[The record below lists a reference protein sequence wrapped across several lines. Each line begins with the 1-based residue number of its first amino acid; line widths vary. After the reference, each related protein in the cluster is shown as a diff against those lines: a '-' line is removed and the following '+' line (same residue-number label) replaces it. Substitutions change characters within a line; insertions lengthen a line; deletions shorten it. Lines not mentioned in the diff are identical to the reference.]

1 MGSTQTKIIYGNN
14 YKNLKNKISNK
25 IENNFTKYNLNEYS
39 FKPINYFSLNLNKY
53 YKNQFPP
60 NENDKTPFIDNL
72 FPPNSNSIFGIKSQN
87 NNSKKKS
94 KYFNINPEEII
105 WLRPNE
111 IFDNQPYSIFEH
123 EIKLEDI
130 NQGKIGNCYFLSAI
144 SSLLKYPQM
153 IYQLFKTLTIPKNN
167 CYQIMMKINS
177 EWKIIIIDDFFP
189 CNKKNNFPI
198 FCKPFKNEIWIML
211 LEKAWAK
218 INKGYI
224 NIDNGYSFDVF
235 NSLTPFSSEIIF
247 HKNFKKEN
255 ELWYLIRKNDLNN
268 NILTCITKKDDD
280 IENFGLVSFH
290 SCSIIKTCEKIIKGK
305 KIKLI
310 QIRNPWGK
318 KEWNGK
324 YSNYYLEKNPDIMK
338 YFNNEKR
345 DNGIFWIEYNDYIV
359 FFDKTEICK
368 IEKCICV
375 KNVIIEKNRVN
386 LPNFFHLI
394 IKKRCNVNIN
404 IIRKSYR
411 FNKNIYKNEEIIS
424 NLILV
429 KIENNF
435 KIIKTNSSIKS
446 NCLISEILDE
456 GEYIIYFYVD
466 YNNGLFDKIRKFA
479 LNVSCDEYFD
489 LFDHSIDKDFS
500 FLFYLL
506 EEYNNDLILT
516 NTNNYYEDNII
527 KKCFSSFE
535 DTTFGFLFLKNLND
549 SSYKLRLKI
558 KLTNLYI
565 IGNSFGEQISNEN
578 NKYIEIN
585 LKKNQNF
592 ILLLN
597 IKNFFEDAEIMID
610 YLSIDI
616 NKNNNIIISNNKK
629 LINLQDIIL
638 KKIKINNYDYIY
650 NTLNFDYTNFIIP
663 INQEEISIKTLLKKY
678 PKEMSLLL
686 KLPPIKDNQIT
697 IFKDKQMKGEDYYLG
712 ELHITKRKRYGRGIY
727 YWKKENITFIGYS
740 INGKFNGPGKFIFDD
755 GKIYEGN
762 FINGIL
768 KGKGRII
775 NKNGEIKNVNFPLK
789 EEDNLIY
796 FKYK

>member
-235 NSLTPFSSEIIF
+235 NSLTPFSSEIIY
-247 HKNFKKEN
+247 HKNLKKEN

-375 KNVIIEKNRVN
+375 KNIIIEKNRVN

-638 KKIKINNYDYIY
+638 KEIKINNYDYIY

-686 KLPPIKDNQIT
+686 KLPPIKDNQII

-789 EEDNLIY
+789 EEDN
-796 FKYK
+796 

>member
-14 YKNLKNKISNK
+14 YKKLNNKISNQ
-25 IENNFTKYNLNEYS
+25 IEDNFTNINLNEYS
-39 FKPINYFSLNLNKY
+39 YKPINYFSLHLNKY

-60 NENDKTPFIDNL
+60 NENNLVPFIDDL
-72 FPPNSNSIFGIKSQN
+72 FPPNNNSIFGINYQN
-87 NNSKKKS
+87 KNPKKKS
-94 KYFNINPEEII
+94 KHFNINPEEII

-123 EIKLEDI
+123 EIKLSDI

-167 CYQIMMKINS
+167 CYQILMKINS

-218 INKGYI
+218 INNGYF
-224 NIDNGYSFDVF
+224 NIDNGFSFNVF
-235 NSLTPFSSEIIF
+235 NSLTPFSSQIIY
-247 HKNFKKEN
+247 HNDLKKEN
-255 ELWYLIRKNDLNN
+255 ELWFLIRKNDLKN

-280 IENFGLVSFH
+280 IENFGLVSSH
-290 SCSIIKTCEKIIKGK
+290 SFSIIKTCEKIIKGK

-338 YFNNEKR
+338 FFNNEKR
-345 DNGIFWIEYNDYIV
+345 DNGIFWIEYKDYV
-359 FFDKTEICK
+359 NFFDKTEICI
-368 IEKCICV
+368 IEKSICV

-386 LPNFFHLI
+386 LPNIFHLI

-411 FNKNIYKNEEIIS
+411 FNKNILKNEEIVC

-429 KIENNF
+429 KIENIFN
-435 KIIKTNSSIKS
+435 IIKTNSSIKS
-446 NCLISEILDE
+446 NCLISETLDE

-466 YNNGLFDKIRKFA
+466 FNNGLFDKIRKFA
-479 LNVSCDEYFD
+479 LNVSCNEFFD
-489 LFDHSIDKDFS
+489 LFDYSVDKDFS

-506 EEYNNDLILT
+506 EEYNNDLIL
-516 NTNNYYEDNII
+516 NSINNYYEDNII
-527 KKCFSSFE
+527 KKCVSSFKE
-535 DTTFGFLFLKNLND
+535 TTFGFLFLKNLND
-549 SSYKLRLKI
+549 SSSKLRVKI
-558 KLTNLYI
+558 KLVNLYI
-565 IGNSFGEQISNEN
+565 IGNSLGEKISNKN
-578 NKYIEIN
+578 NKYIEII
-585 LKKNQNF
+585 LMKNQNY

-597 IKNFFEDAEIMID
+597 IKNFFEDVKIIID
-610 YLSIDI
+610 YLNIDI
-616 NKNNNIIISNNKK
+616 NQNNNLIIPNNKK
-629 LINLQDIIL
+629 IINLQDIIS
-638 KKIKINNYDYIY
+638 KENKIKNYNYIY
-650 NTLNFDYTNFIIP
+650 NTLNFDYSKFIFP
-663 INQEEISIKTLLKKY
+663 INQKEISINTLLIKY
-678 PKEMSLLL
+678 PKEMSLIL
-686 KLPPIKDNQIT
+686 KLPPIKDNQNT

-712 ELHITKRKRYGRGIY
+712 EIHIIKRKRHGRGIY
-727 YWKKENITFIGYS
+727 YWKKEDLTFIGYS
-740 INGKFNGPGKFIFDD
+740 INGKFNGPGKFIFND

-768 KGKGRII
+768 KGKGKII
-775 NKNGEIKNVNFPLK
+775 NKNGEIKNVIFPLN
-789 EEDNLIY
+789 EDN
-796 FKYK
+796 

>member
-1 MGSTQTKIIYGNN
+1 MGSTQKKIIYGNN
-14 YKNLKNKISNK
+14 YKNLKNKISNN
-25 IENNFTKYNLNEYS
+25 IENNFTNINLNEYS
-39 FKPINYFSLNLNKY
+39 YKPINYFSLNLNKY

-60 NENDKTPFIDNL
+60 NENDETPFIDNL
-72 FPPNSNSIFGIKSQN
+72 FPPNNNSIFGINSKN
-87 NNSKKKS
+87 KNSKKKS

-123 EIKLEDI
+123 EIKLSDI
-130 NQGKIGNCYFLSAI
+130 NQGKIGDCYFLSAI

-167 CYQIMMKINS
+167 CYQIIMKINS
-177 EWKIIIIDDFFP
+177 EWKIIIIDDYFP
-189 CNKKNNFPI
+189 CNKKTNFPI

-235 NSLTPFSSEIIF
+235 NSLTPFSSEIII
-247 HKNFKKEN
+247 HKDFKKEN
-255 ELWYLIRKNDLNN
+255 ELWYLIRKNDLKY

-280 IENFGLVSFH
+280 IENFGLVSCH

-324 YSNYYLEKNPDIMK
+324 YSNYYLEKNPDIKK
-338 YFNNEKR
+338 YFNNEKS
-345 DNGIFWIEYNDYIV
+345 DNGIFWIEYNDYIN

-386 LPNFFHLI
+386 LPNIFHLI
-394 IKKRCNVNIN
+394 LKKRCNININ

-411 FNKNIYKNEEIIS
+411 FNKNILKNEEIIC

-429 KIENNF
+429 KIENNIT
-435 KIIKTNSSIKS
+435 IIKTISSIKT
-446 NCLISEILDE
+446 NCIISENIEE
-456 GEYIIYFYVD
+456 GEYIIYFYID
-466 YNNGLFDKIRKFA
+466 YNNGLFDKIRKIA

-489 LFDHSIDKDFS
+489 LFDHSTDKDFS

-506 EEYNNDLILT
+506 EEYNNDLILNST
-516 NTNNYYEDNII
+516 NKYYQDNLI
-527 KKCFSSFE
+527 KKCVSSFKE
-535 DTTFGFLFLKNLND
+535 TTFGFLFLKNLND
-549 SSYKLRLKI
+549 STFKLRVKI

-565 IGNSFGEQISNEN
+565 IGNSFGEQLYNEN
-578 NKYIEIN
+578 NRYIEIS
-585 LKKNQNF
+585 LIKNQSF

-597 IKNFFEDAEIMID
+597 IKNFFEDVEIIID
-610 YLSIDI
+610 YLTIDI
-616 NKNNNIIISNNKK
+616 YKNNNLLVQNNKK
-629 LINLQDIIL
+629 LFNLQNIL
-638 KKIKINNYDYIY
+638 SKEENINNYNYIY

-663 INQEEISIKTLLKKY
+663 INHEEISINTLLKQY
-678 PKEMSLLL
+678 PKEMTLILQ
-686 KLPPIKDNQIT
+686 LPPIKDNQYT
-697 IFKDKQMKGEDYYLG
+697 IFKNKQMKGEDYYLG
-712 ELHITKRKRYGRGIY
+712 ELHIIKRKRHGRGLY
-727 YWKKENITFIGYS
+727 YWKKENLTFIGYS
-740 INGKFNGPGKFIFDD
+740 INGKFNGPGKYIFDN

-768 KGKGRII
+768 KGKGKII

-789 EEDNLIY
+789 EENNLI
-796 FKYK
+796 

>member
-14 YKNLKNKISNK
+14 YRNLKNKISNK
-25 IENNFTKYNLNEYS
+25 TENNFTKYNLNEYS
-39 FKPINYFSLNLNKY
+39 YKPINYFSLNLNKY

-72 FPPNSNSIFGIKSQN
+72 FPPNNNSIFGIKSQN

-235 NSLTPFSSEIIF
+235 NSLTPFSSEIIY
-247 HKNFKKEN
+247 HKNLKKEN

-280 IENFGLVSFH
+280 IENFGLVSCH

-411 FNKNIYKNEEIIS
+411 FNKNIFKNEEIIS

-429 KIENNF
+429 KIDNNF

-535 DTTFGFLFLKNLND
+535 ETTFGFLFLKNLND

-638 KKIKINNYDYIY
+638 KEIKINNYDYIY

-663 INQEEISIKTLLKKY
+663 INQEEISINTLLKKY

-740 INGKFNGPGKFIFDD
+740 INGKFNGQGKFIFDD

-789 EEDNLIY
+789 EEDN
-796 FKYK
+796 

>member
-14 YKNLKNKISNK
+14 YRNLKNKISNK
-25 IENNFTKYNLNEYS
+25 TENNFTKYNLNEYS
-39 FKPINYFSLNLNKY
+39 YKPINYFSLNLNKY

-72 FPPNSNSIFGIKSQN
+72 FPPNNNSIFGINSKN
-87 NNSKKKS
+87 KNSKKKS

-123 EIKLEDI
+123 EIKLSDI
-130 NQGKIGNCYFLSAI
+130 NQGKIGDCYFLSAI

-218 INKGYI
+218 INNGYI

-235 NSLTPFSSEIIF
+235 NSLTPFSSEIII
-247 HKNFKKEN
+247 HKDFKKEN
-255 ELWYLIRKNDLNN
+255 ELWYLIRKNDLKN

-280 IENFGLVSFH
+280 IENFGLVSCH

-411 FNKNIYKNEEIIS
+411 FNKNILKNEEIIS

-506 EEYNNDLILT
+506 EEYNKDLILT

-527 KKCFSSFE
+527 KKSFSSFE
-535 DTTFGFLFLKNLND
+535 ETTFGFLFLKNLND

-578 NKYIEIN
+578 NKCVEIN

-638 KKIKINNYDYIY
+638 KEIKINNYDYTY

-663 INQEEISIKTLLKKY
+663 INQEEISINTLLKKY

-789 EEDNLIY
+789 EEDN
-796 FKYK
+796 

>member
-235 NSLTPFSSEIIF
+235 NSLTPFSSEIIY
-247 HKNFKKEN
+247 HKNLKKEN

-280 IENFGLVSFH
+280 IENFGLVSCH

-345 DNGIFWIEYNDYIV
+345 DTGIFWIEYNDYIV

-411 FNKNIYKNEEIIS
+411 FNKNILKNEEIIS

-585 LKKNQNF
+585 LIKNQNF

-638 KKIKINNYDYIY
+638 KEIKINNYDYIY

-789 EEDNLIY
+789 EEDN
-796 FKYK
+796 